1 MNPVAKYISASA
13 IAIIA
18 IAALLAPIHTI
29 AGNFGKP
36 SAPIPTGFTWGGDFG
51 SSIDMTSNGMSSI
64 DANMYFGYKNSV
76 FRTVGIG
83 AGIQSSLG
91 NPNTFYPI
99 FAIMRTNFTGR
110 PSLCFMELKG
120 GYSFNSIHNQ
130 NQKGMYASIGL
141 GFNLYTSEKL
151 RSHIILAYN
160 FFDVEPYD
168 AHGTLNRMENLHC
181 MSVRIG
187 VSF

>member
-1 MNPVAKYISASA
+1 MNQLSKYISRC
-13 IAIIA
+13 IAA
-18 IAALLAPIHTI
+18 IAALTALFAPLHTT
-29 AGNFGKP
+29 AGNFGIP
-36 SAPIPTGFTWGGDFG
+36 VAQTPTGFTWGGDFG

-130 NQKGMYASIGL
+130 NQKGMYASLGL

-151 RSHIILAYN
+151 RSHIIIAYN

-168 AHGTLNRMENLHC
+168 ANGVLTRLENLHC